1 MDALEDHLRRQLDH
15 SRDFFWHRVRW
26 DVVRSCLPEAR
37 PVRLVDVG
45 AGIGLLGEFLLRD
58 LPGSEYRFVEP
69 IPSLVEH
76 LEAVF
81 GPAANANG
89 ASSYD
94 GAEFITLLDVLE
106 HQEDDVAF
114 LAGLAAKMQPGA
126 RLLLTVPALQSLW
139 SDWDVSLG
147 HFRRYDRPALARA
160 VAGSPLR
167 VLEASYLFPEMLP
180 PAWLRARR
188 GGDGT
193 AEFPDLPTP
202 VNELFYRVSSFTA
215 SRRGSWSHGTSLF
228 AVLERT

>member
-1 MDALEDHLRRQLDH
+1 VDALEDHLRRQLDH

-26 DVVRSCLPEAR
+26 DVVRSCLPQAR

-58 LPGSEYRFVEP
+58 LPGSSYRFVEP
-69 IPSLVEH
+69 IPSLVAH

-81 GPAANANG
+81 GAEANAND
-89 ASSYD
+89 AAAYD
-94 GAEFITLLDVLE
+94 AEFITLLDVLE

-114 LAGLAAKMQPGA
+114 LAELAAKMQPGA

-147 HFRRYDRPALARA
+147 HFQRYDRPALVRA
-160 VAGSPLR
+160 VADSPLR

-228 AVLERT
+228 AVLERA

>member
-1 MDALEDHLRRQLDH
+1 VDALEDHLRRQLEH

-26 DVVRSCLPEAR
+26 DVVRSCLPQA

-45 AGIGLLGEFLLRD
+45 AGIGLLGESLLRD
-58 LPGSEYRFVEP
+58 RPGSTYRFVEP
-69 IPSLVEH
+69 IPSLVAH
-76 LEAVF
+76 LEEVF
-81 GPAANANG
+81 GPAANANE
-89 ASSYD
+89 ATDYD
-94 GAEFITLLDVLE
+94 AEYVALLDVLE

-114 LAGLAAKMQPGA
+114 LASLAAKMAPGA

-139 SDWDVSLG
+139 SDWDVALG
-147 HFRRYDRPALARA
+147 HFKRYDRPALARA

-193 AEFPDLPTP
+193 AEFPDLAPS
-202 VNELFYRVSSFTA
+202 VNELLYRVSSFTA
-215 SRRGSWSHGTSLF
+215 GRRARWSHGTSLF
-228 AVLERT
+228 AVLERA